1 MLNIGKFGNMP
12 AVNGVNAGNEKA
24 TAASNKDVGGIT
36 KKVPVPDY
44 PEPQKIHYNSLTDF
58 HANGGTVGDT
68 LVDQDGNIVLVEG
81 FEEHTD
87 SNGKKSTRPYGKI
100 IGKA

>member
-44 PEPQKIHYNSLTDF
+44 PEPQKTHHNNLTDF
-58 HANGGTVGDT
+58 HANGGVVGDT
-68 LVDQDGNIVLVEG
+68 VVVDGQIVKVVGFLEEKDRNGNPIPRVVILGNAV
-81 FEEHTD
+81 
-87 SNGKKSTRPYGKI
+87 
-100 IGKA
+100 